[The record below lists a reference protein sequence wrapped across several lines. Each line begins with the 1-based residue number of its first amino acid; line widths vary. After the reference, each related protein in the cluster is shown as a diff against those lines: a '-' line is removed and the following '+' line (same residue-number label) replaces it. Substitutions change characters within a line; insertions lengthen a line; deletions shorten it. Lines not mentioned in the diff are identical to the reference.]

1 MASGKPN
8 TIESKFN
15 NFEKINDF
23 NELSLEFLIILKE
36 YDFNKK
42 TCCSLLKNIKKATK
56 KLPGI
61 VHICSYENVKQYKV
75 KGLMLPYVLYMKLPK
90 EDMYVSSDAWESEYF
105 NSQTLELLKIFTVM
119 GASDI
124 KFKTTRDHNES
135 NGIGVH
141 ANANLNAINIP
152 LKVNAE
158 LEHYEDSDDSN
169 AFDGQIKTKQ
179 PNVEKYENLNEL
191 IEKHKLYYI
200 KNNYE
205 WQSLISYKLQN
216 DTITKLKF
224 NTTFYKGFK
233 CGTKITAD
241 LEALGISICYFDSGS
256 KFVKTTFEVRFG
268 DEFQRDEKSRD
279 GSSGG
284 SMSIHI

>member
-1 MASGKPN
+1 MSSGKN
-8 TIESKFN
+8 DT
-15 NFEKINDF
+15 FEYTKTNDF

-36 YDFNKK
+36 HDFNTKK
-42 TCCSLLKNIKKATK
+42 CCSLLKNVKKATK

-61 VHICSYENVKQYKV
+61 VHVCSYENVKNYKV

-90 EDMYVSSDAWESEYF
+90 EDIYVSSDAWESEYF
-105 NSQTLELLKIFTVM
+105 NSQTLELLKIFTVL

-124 KFKTTRDHNES
+124 KFKTSRDHNEGS
-135 NGIGVH
+135 GIGVH
-141 ANANLNAINIP
+141 TNANLNAINIP
-152 LKVNAE
+152 LKVGAD
-158 LEHYEDSDDSN
+158 LEHYEDAEDAN

-179 PNVEKYENLNEL
+179 PVSEKYENLNEL
-191 IEKHKLYYI
+191 IDQHKLYYV

-216 DTITKLKF
+216 DSVTKLKF

-233 CGTKITAD
+233 CGTKITTD
-241 LEALGISICYFDSGS
+241 LEALGISVCLFDSGS
-256 KFVKTTFEVRFG
+256 KFVKTTFEVHFG
-268 DEFQRDEKSRD
+268 DDSLRDEKSRD